1 MTVPL
6 DEVRRSFIY
15 AVNSILRFSLIVA
28 QLPENRIELIRR
40 FESTGKVNLIR
51 RLVAGTVKNILAGG
65 ENDFIVTAVK

>member
-28 QLPENRIELIRR
+28 QLLENGIKFIRR